1 MTVYGIVAGG
11 PKALLPYL
19 KDQQVDYWVGCD
31 RGSLYILEAGLPL
44 FQAIGDFDSV
54 SEEERQQ
61 IKRQATHMHVFPV
74 DKDDSDLELAVKSLS
89 KQPED
94 TLILY
99 GVTGGRLDHTL
110 VNIALL
116 KRLVKQG
123 ITAKMMDLYHTIDI
137 YLPGVHQ
144 LQLDPARYV
153 SILPATEK
161 VVGVTLAGF
170 KYPLVDA
177 TLEEGSS
184 LTLSNHLLST
194 NGSISF
200 KEGIL
205 IVISAD
211 EPQTFL

>member
-11 PKALLPYL
+11 PKALLPCL
-19 KDQQVDYWVGCD
+19 QSQNVDYWIGCD
-31 RGSLYILEAGLPL
+31 RGCLYILEAGLPL
-44 FQAIGDFDSV
+44 FRAIGDFDSV
-54 SEEERQQ
+54 SDEERQLIEKHAKQ
-61 IKRQATHMHVFPV
+61 MQVFPT
-74 DKDDSDLELAVKSLS
+74 DKDDSDLELAIKSLS
-89 KQPED
+89 NRPED
-94 TLILY
+94 SLILY
-99 GVTGGRLDHTL
+99 GITGGRLDHTL
-110 VNIALL
+110 VNMALL

-123 ITAKMMDLYHTIDI
+123 LTAKMIDRYHTIDI
-137 YLPGVHQ
+137 YLPGVHE
-144 LQLDPARYV
+144 LQLDPARYI
-153 SILPATEK
+153 SLIPATEQ
-161 VVGVTLAGF
+161 VVGVSLVGF

-211 EPQTFL
+211 EPQSF

>member
-11 PKALLPYL
+11 PKALLPCL
-19 KDQQVDYWVGCD
+19 KDQQVDYWIGCD
-31 RGSLYILEAGLPL
+31 RGSLYILEAGLSL

-54 SEEERQQ
+54 SEEERQW
-61 IKRQATHMHVFPV
+61 IEHQATHMHVFPV
-74 DKDDSDLELAVKSLS
+74 DKDDSDLELAVNSLS
-89 KQPED
+89 IQRED
-94 TLILY
+94 TVMLY
-99 GVTGGRLDHTL
+99 GITGGRLDHTL
-110 VNIALL
+110 ANIALL
-116 KRLVKQG
+116 KRLVKRG
-123 ITAKMMDLYHTIDI
+123 MTAKMIDLYHTIDT
-137 YLPGVHQ
+137 YLPGTHQ
-144 LQLDPARYV
+144 LQLDPARYI

-161 VVGVTLAGF
+161 VIGVTLDGF

-205 IVISAD
+205 TVISAD
-211 EPQTFL
+211 EPQTF

>member
-11 PKALLPYL
+11 PKALLPCL
-19 KDQQVDYWVGCD
+19 QDQQVDYWIGCD
-31 RGSLYILEAGLPL
+31 RGCLYILEAGLPL

-54 SEEERQQ
+54 SDEERQFIEKEAKQ
-61 IKRQATHMHVFPV
+61 MQVFPT
-74 DKDDSDLELAVKSLS
+74 DKDDSDLELAIKSLS
-89 KQPED
+89 NQPED

-99 GVTGGRLDHTL
+99 GITGGRLDHTL

-123 ITAKMMDLYHTIDI
+123 LAAKMVDLYHTIDI
-137 YLPGVHQ
+137 YLPGVHE
-144 LQLDPARYV
+144 LQLDPARYI
-153 SILPATEK
+153 SLIPATEQ
-161 VVGVTLAGF
+161 VVGVSLVGF
-170 KYPLVDA
+170 KYPLLDA

-211 EPQTFL
+211 EPQTF